1 MKRNREESTSAMEE
15 DEPSPRRAAPEVI
28 PTVDAG
34 GMVLPVDMWILVC
47 QNLAYHD
54 VVSMAAVNSVFIKEV
69 FPKLKNLYV
78 FELKDLSEPQARR
91 IAHGSIHYVRL
102 GILDEMSGSSQA
114 DATRNITRV
123 VSFLSHLPKLS
134 RVDYGQNSCNYGRVD
149 REIFVPWNGKQN
161 LRHGKQPFLRSMNLC
176 EQRRSNDTLMR
187 NAVNAHHGLVE
198 AIQRAINEGSISR
211 DVRFQGFIPTQQ
223 NEDLCDDCKRARGVL
238 LPVESA

>member
-1 MKRNREESTSAMEE
+1 MEE

-28 PTVDAG
+28 PTVNG
-34 GMVLPVDMWILVC
+34 GGVVLPAEMWNLVC
-47 QNLAYHD
+47 ENLAYHD
-54 VVSMAAVNSVFIKEV
+54 VVSMAAVNSFFIKDV
-69 FPKLKNLYV
+69 FPLLKNLYI

-91 IAHGSIHYVRL
+91 LAHRSINHVRL
-102 GILDEMSGSSQA
+102 GVLDEMSGCSEV
-114 DATRNITRV
+114 DATTNITRV

-176 EQRRSNDTLMR
+176 EQRRSCDTLMR
-187 NAVNAHHGLVE
+187 NAVKAHHGLVE
-198 AIQRAINEGSISR
+198 AIQRAINVGSISR
-211 DVRFQGFIPTQQ
+211 DVRFQGFIPIQPS
-223 NEDLCDDCKRARGVL
+223 EDLCDPCQRARGVL